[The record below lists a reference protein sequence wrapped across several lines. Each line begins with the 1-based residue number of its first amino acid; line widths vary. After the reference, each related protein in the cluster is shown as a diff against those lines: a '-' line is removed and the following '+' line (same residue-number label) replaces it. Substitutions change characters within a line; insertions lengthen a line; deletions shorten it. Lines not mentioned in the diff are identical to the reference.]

1 MTTVTL
7 WLLIFTASGYRPA
20 VVVEHFNTQAR
31 CEAAAAEMDRLSSA
45 RGGPSAQLPACLRV
59 EAVR

>member
-7 WLLIFTASGYRPA
+7 WILIFTASGSRPA

-31 CEAAAAEMDRLSSA
+31 CEAAAAEMERLSNA
-45 RGGPSAQLPACLRV
+45 RGGPTGQLPACLRV
-59 EAVR
+59 EAAR